1 MVQVLKA
8 AVRARIQDAALRC
21 FATDGYPGTSMAA
34 VAAAAHTASANLY
47 RYYASKQELFNA
59 VIPQDLA
66 DRHDKLLDTRV
77 AALTQEAANA
87 QAAAAE
93 LLGFWLDHRLAM
105 VVLLDRA
112 EGTHFAHYPAAFVQR
127 LVGHAEQALNGRPS
141 PVQYEILQ
149 LVFDNT
155 RRAIA
160 RILATGTDREETAA
174 LITAFWSYQ
183 LPGLNGL
190 TAFINSDLRSGNSGS
205 GAGP

>member
-1 MVQVLKA
+1 MVQVLKT
-8 AVRARIQDAALRC
+8 AVRARIQDAALCC
-21 FATDGYPGTSMAA
+21 FATQGYPGTSVAA

-66 DRHDKLLDTRV
+66 DRHDKLLDARV
-77 AALTQEAANA
+77 AALTQEAPNA
-87 QAAAAE
+87 QAAAE

-127 LVGHAEQALNGRPS
+127 LVRHAEQALNGRPS
-141 PVQYEILQ
+141 PAQYEILQ

-160 RILATGTDREETAA
+160 RILVTGTDREETAA

-190 TAFINSDLRSGNSGS
+190 TAFINSDLRS
-205 GAGP
+205 